1 MTHEIKTIENNKP
14 VRFLGVWVFEHDNIK
29 FIKTQAK
36 DGITLTT
43 NLLQWK
49 HITSQQIV
57 YIFNAVIIPRIE
69 YKMNITLL
77 NEKELDEL
85 ARPIRRLLR
94 LKCGIANTLPN
105 SILWKKEFYN
115 LIDIYNRMLK
125 HHTTNLLVN
134 INDEGQLGKL
144 MRIRINQLQVKE
156 WLAEHPLEN

>member
-1 MTHEIKTIENNKP
+1 M
-14 VRFLGVWVFEHDNIK
+14 
-29 FIKTQAK
+29 
-36 DGITLTT
+36 
-43 NLLQWK
+43 NL
-49 HITSQQIV
+49 
-57 YIFNAVIIPRIE
+57 
-69 YKMNITLL
+69 TLL

-85 ARPIRRLLR
+85 ARPIRRLFR

-115 LIDIYNRMLK
+115 LIDIYNRMLE